1 MLADFYQ
8 QKVIY
13 LVYNMNHKITFII
26 PTIGRESLI
35 ESINSIINQT
45 IQEWNIIIIFDG
57 IKSNIKSETIIKDN
71 RIKIV
76 EIKKKGMNINQSSHV
91 RNYGISLSNTNWIA
105 FLDDDDIIANDYIK
119 TFYEVLDLYK
129 NIDVIIFRM
138 IDKERI
144 IPKLE
149 TDNFYLCDVGISFII
164 KREICDNNILFEP
177 DSVEDFL
184 FLDKIRENNY
194 EMMISPYVKYFVKNK
209 VLNKSENMIGNRVFI
224 NMEND
229 IIMLFGYLLFTKDII
244 NFNRN
249 NIF

>member
-1 MLADFYQ
+1 VPEL
-8 QKVIY
+8 K
-13 LVYNMNHKITFII
+13 
-26 PTIGRESLI
+26 
-35 ESINSIINQT
+35 
-45 IQEWNIIIIFDG
+45 
-57 IKSNIKSETIIKDN
+57 
-71 RIKIV
+71 
-76 EIKKKGMNINQSSHV
+76 
-91 RNYGISLSNTNWIA
+91 
-105 FLDDDDIIANDYIK
+105 
-119 TFYEVLDLYK
+119 
-129 NIDVIIFRM
+129 
-138 IDKERI
+138 
-144 IPKLE
+144 

>member
-1 MLADFYQ
+1 MES
-8 QKVIY
+8 
-13 LVYNMNHKITFII
+13 ITFII
-26 PTIGRESLI
+26 PTIGRDTLLN
-35 ESINSIINQT
+35 SINCLKNQT
-45 IQEWNIIIIFDG
+45 IKLWKAIIIYDG
-57 IKSNIKSETIIKDN
+57 IKSNINNSDP
-71 RIKIV
+71 RIKII
-76 EIKKKGMNINQSSHV
+76 EIDKAGIDKNSAGNV
-91 RNYGISLSNTNWIA
+91 RNHGISFVDTKWIA
-105 FLDDDDIIANDYIK
+105 FLDDDDLIDNDYIE
-119 TFYEVLDLYK
+119 TFYNELKLYPS
-129 NIDVIIFRM
+129 IDVLIFRM
-138 IDKERI
+138 AMDNRI
-144 IPKLE
+144 VPELK

-244 NFNRN
+244 NFNQN